1 MRERRLGD
9 MKLVGGASE
18 VTVPGDRLG
27 VSQLAKLD
35 GERPVRLGTSR
46 KQVPLVLDD

>member
-1 MRERRLGD
+1 V
-9 MKLVGGASE
+9 KLIGGASE

-35 GERPVRLGTSR
+35 GEGP
-46 KQVPLVLDD
+46 VPLALDD